1 MQTSAEKILT
11 THVGSLPRPRQLA
24 EAMVQRDKGKL
35 DAAGLKALPQQV
47 RDAVKDVVKQQVASG
62 IDIVND
68 GEASKIGYST
78 YVRERLTGF
87 EGKGEG
93 LTIWDLHDVP
103 EFAARSLKGLD
114 PATPACTGAITYQGQ
129 AALDDDIATLKAA
142 AAGSGATELFMTAAS
157 PGVTAI
163 YLENQHYDSDQEYW
177 SAIAEAMRVEYEGIA
192 GAGLVLQ
199 IDAPDL
205 AMGRHVSKKLLELDA
220 FRRELEQRIEILNHA
235 CRNIPA
241 DKIRLHLCW
250 GNYHGPHHH
259 DTDLADIVDI
269 ILKAKVGALSFEA
282 ANPRHQHEWRV
293 WEERK
298 VPESLILIPGVID
311 TCTSYV
317 EHPQLI
323 ADRIERFAGI
333 VGRDRVIAGT
343 DCGFANFASYEIVD
357 PKIAW
362 MKLSALAEGAA
373 LASQKLWRRSA
384 A

>member
-1 MQTSAEKILT
+1 MQTSDEKILT

-24 EAMVQRDKGKL
+24 EAMVARDRGQL
-35 DAAGLKALPQQV
+35 GAAPLEALPQQV
-47 RDAVKDVVKQQVASG
+47 RDAVEEIVKQQVAAG
-62 IDIVND
+62 IDVVND

-103 EFAARSLKGLD
+103 EFAERALKGLD
-114 PATPACTGAITYQGQ
+114 PATPACTGPIAYKGQ
-129 AALDDDIATLKAA
+129 AALDEDIANLKAA
-142 AAGSGATELFMTAAS
+142 TAGSGATGMFMTAAA
-157 PGVTAI
+157 PGVIGI
-163 YLENQHYDSDQEYW
+163 YLENQHYASDEEYW
-177 SAIAEAMRVEYEGIA
+177 AAIAEAMRVEYEGIA
-192 GAGLVLQ
+192 RAGLMLQ

-205 AMGRHVSKKLLELDA
+205 AMGRHVNKKLLDLAD
-220 FRRELEQRIEILNHA
+220 FRREIEQRIEILNHA
-235 CRNIPA
+235 CRNIAPE
-241 DKIRLHLCW
+241 KIRLHLCW

-259 DTDLADIVDI
+259 DADLADIVDI
-269 ILKAKVGALSFEA
+269 ILKAKVGALSFEG

-293 WEERK
+293 WEDRK
-298 VPESLILIPGVID
+298 IPENLILIPGVID

-317 EHPQLI
+317 EHPQLV

-333 VGRDRVIAGT
+333 VGRDRVIAST

-362 MKLSALAEGAA
+362 MKLAALSEGAA
-373 LASQKLWRRSA
+373 LASRKLWRRSA

>member
-1 MQTSAEKILT
+1 MVARDRGALGVAEL
-11 THVGSLPRPRQLA
+11 R
-24 EAMVQRDKGKL
+24 
-35 DAAGLKALPQQV
+35 ALPQQV
-47 RDAVKDVVKQQVASG
+47 RDAVEEIVKQQVAAG

-93 LTIWDLHDVP
+93 LTIWDLQDVP
-103 EFAARSLKGLD
+103 EFAERSLKGLD
-114 PATPACTGAITYQGQ
+114 PATPACTGAVAYRGQ
-129 AALDDDIATLKAA
+129 AALDEDIATLKAA
-142 AAGSGATELFMTAAS
+142 AAGSGAMECFMTAAS
-157 PGVTAI
+157 PGVIAI
-163 YLENQHYDSDQEYW
+163 YLENQHYGSNEEYW
-177 SAIAEAMRVEYEGIA
+177 AAIAEAMRVEYEGIV

-205 AMGRHVSKKLLELDA
+205 AMGRHVNKRLLDLDA

-241 DKIRLHLCW
+241 DRIRLHLCW

-269 ILKAKVGALSFEA
+269 ILKARVGALSFEA

-293 WEERK
+293 WEDRK
-298 VPESLILIPGVID
+298 LPEHLILIPGVID

-362 MKLSALAEGAA
+362 MKLRALAEGAA